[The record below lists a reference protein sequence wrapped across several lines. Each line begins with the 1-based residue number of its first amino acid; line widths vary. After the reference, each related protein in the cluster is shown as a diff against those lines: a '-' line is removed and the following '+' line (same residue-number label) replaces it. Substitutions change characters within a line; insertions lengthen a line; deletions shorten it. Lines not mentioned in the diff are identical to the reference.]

1 MTLLIGALSLGLILS
16 FLALGVLISFRILR
30 FPDITAEGSLPLGA
44 AIAAVLL
51 ARGVEP
57 TLATAAAFC
66 GGLLAGSIT
75 GVLHTKFKIHGLLA
89 GILVMTAL
97 YSVNLDIMGR
107 SNIPLI
113 SEVTL
118 ASYAEWAGAAILGSG
133 PGLNLLGWEV
143 SIRDAFVFVSVLV
156 AVSVAGLILYLFFR
170 TNLGTAMRA
179 TGDNDQMIRALGVNV
194 EHMMIF
200 GLAFSNGL
208 IALAGALLAQY
219 QGFAD
224 VQMGIGM
231 VVLGL
236 ASVIIGEA
244 LVGSGSL
251 GLSIAG
257 AVMGSVL
264 FRLLVAIALR
274 WGLDPNDLK
283 LITAVF
289 VFLALVAPNFLS
301 RLGKGPA
308 LGEASGSL
316 AKTSPPSRK
325 VRSLCLKHGIW
336 QRPLT
341 PKLPTKS
348 EPSTEWT
355 LPLKKVLGSSSSAPT
370 VRENRA
376 CSTRLRE
383 LSSSMRARL
392 AWPARI

>member
-30 FPDITAEGSLPLGA
+30 FADITAEGSLPLGA

-66 GGLLAGSIT
+66 GGLVAGSIT

-107 SNIPLI
+107 SNIPLV
-113 SEVTL
+113 SAVTL
-118 ASYAEWAGAAILGSG
+118 ASYAEWTGAAILGGGLS
-133 PGLNLLGWEV
+133 LNLFGWEV
-143 SIRDAFVFVSVLV
+143 STRDASVFASVLI
-156 AVSVAGLILYLFFR
+156 AISVAGLILYFFFR

-179 TGDNDQMIRALGVNV
+179 TGDNDQMIRALGVNADY
-194 EHMMIF
+194 MIVL
-200 GLAFSNGL
+200 GLALSNGL
-208 IALAGALLAQY
+208 IGLAGALLAQY

-251 GLSIAG
+251 GLSG

-289 VFLALVAPNFLS
+289 VFLALVAPNFLNW
-301 RLGKGPA
+301 LGKRSV
-308 LGEASGSL
+308 LGE
-316 AKTSPPSRK
+316 
-325 VRSLCLKHGIW
+325 
-336 QRPLT
+336 
-341 PKLPTKS
+341 
-348 EPSTEWT
+348 
-355 LPLKKVLGSSSSAPT
+355 
-370 VRENRA
+370 ENRIG
-376 CSTRLRE
+376 
-383 LSSSMRARL
+383 AR
-392 AWPARI
+392 

>member
-16 FLALGVLISFRILR
+16 FLAFGVLISFRIFR
-30 FPDITAEGSLPLGA
+30 FPDITAEGSVPLGA

-51 ARGVEP
+51 VRGMEP
-57 TLATAAAFC
+57 FLATAAGFC
-66 GGLLAGSIT
+66 GGLLAGTIT
-75 GVLHTKFKIHGLLA
+75 GLLHTKFKIHGLLS

-97 YSVNLDIMGR
+97 YSVNLHIMGR
-107 SNIPLI
+107 SNVPLL

-118 ASYAEWAGAAILGSG
+118 ASYAERSGAAILGPSS
-133 PGLNLLGWEV
+133 LSLLGWEV
-143 SIRDAFVFVSVLV
+143 SIRDASVFVSILLAVL
-156 AVSVAGLILYLFFR
+156 VAGLILYLFFR
-170 TNLGTAMRA
+170 THLGTAMRA

-194 EHMMIF
+194 DHMIVL
-200 GLAFSNGL
+200 GLALSNGL
-208 IALAGALLAQY
+208 IAVAGALLAQY

-231 VVLGL
+231 MVLGL

-244 LVGSGSL
+244 LVGSESL

-301 RLGKGPA
+301 RLDKRPA
-308 LGEASGSL
+308 LGEE
-316 AKTSPPSRK
+316 SRI
-325 VRSLCLKHGIW
+325 G
-336 QRPLT
+336 
-341 PKLPTKS
+341 
-348 EPSTEWT
+348 
-355 LPLKKVLGSSSSAPT
+355 
-370 VRENRA
+370 
-376 CSTRLRE
+376 
-383 LSSSMRARL
+383 AR
-392 AWPARI
+392 